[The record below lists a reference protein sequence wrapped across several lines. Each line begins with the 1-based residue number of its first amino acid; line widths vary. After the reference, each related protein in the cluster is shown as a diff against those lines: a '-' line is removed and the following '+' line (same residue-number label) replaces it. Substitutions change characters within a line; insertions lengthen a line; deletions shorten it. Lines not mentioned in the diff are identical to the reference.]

1 MLPSLP
7 LSKSSNSI
15 SKIHLDVQ
23 YHHLIVITSCHFSSN
38 SQMITSTSSQ
48 ISPPSRAPQAVRLV
62 ILTLKTTHVC
72 FLIKSLQWLQRESHW
87 APHWPSSSTF
97 YLRVSVNAGPS
108 AWKASPS
115 FFTWVT
121 PTFPFMSIITYQ

>member
-1 MLPSLP
+1 MFQASQLAHSHEVLNRYFQTNHGTRHSRLREETP
-7 LSKSSNSI
+7 KSSRS
-15 SKIHLDVQ
+15 
-23 YHHLIVITSCHFSSN
+23 
-38 SQMITSTSSQ
+38 ITSTSSQ